1 MLRSLFVVLVASLP
15 WLPAQDSA
23 PEVKK
28 PRVHVI
34 GASVSGGFRDGPM
47 THAKE
52 QGDSL
57 SLQELLRKWTG
68 EHARATTHAT
78 MEMVMMFTSPTT
90 IGQAQIDGALRAK
103 ADVVVAIDFP
113 FWFAYGHV
121 GEDEAKERAELLRTG
136 CEMLGKL
143 GMPVLIG
150 DLPDMQGAARRM
162 LSPKQIPSPELLKAL
177 NEQLAAFVKE
187 HPNVH
192 IVPLAA
198 LVRTMKEDGATLD
211 LASGP
216 LKTPPGALLQGDKLH
231 ATRLGMAFLG
241 WSIQDAL
248 RAAMPEG
255 NPLRDQKW
263 TFEQF
268 VEAAGAEEELDV
280 LKDAKAAPKQEEG
293 AGAKGG

>member
-1 MLRSLFVVLVASLP
+1 MLRFLSVVLFASLP

-23 PEVKK
+23 PEAKK
-28 PRVHVI
+28 ARVHVI

-47 THAKE
+47 TRAKE
-52 QGDSL
+52 QGESL
-57 SLQELLRKWTG
+57 TLQELLRKWTG

-78 MEMVMMFTSPTT
+78 MEMIMMFTAPTK

-113 FWFAYGHV
+113 FWFAYGYV
-121 GEDEAKERAELLRTG
+121 GEDEAKERAELLHTG
-136 CEMLGKL
+136 CDMLGKL
-143 GMPVLIG
+143 AMPVLIG

-162 LSPKQIPSPELLKAL
+162 LSPKQIPSPELLKSL

-192 IVPLAA
+192 TVPLAA
-198 LVRTMKEDGATLD
+198 LVRTMKEEGATLQ
-211 LASGP
+211 LAAGP
-216 LKTPPGALLQGDKLH
+216 MKTPPGALLQGDKLH

-241 WSIQDAL
+241 WSIQDTL
-248 RAAMPEG
+248 RAVMPEG

-268 VEAAGAEEELDV
+268 VEAAGAEEELDA
-280 LKDAKAAPKQEEG
+280 LRDGKGAEKEEEG
-293 AGAKGG
+293 APAKGG